1 MPHGLPG
8 IRHRLMVAANAYRRF
23 TARFVPAIRLGSVI
37 VGVAAFIGA
46 IACLTALT
54 IYFGFIESRKRNVQ
68 LSKTKRAKLLF
79 FRFLF
84 LLLFRPLKDQL
95 NAD

>member
-1 MPHGLPG
+1 MQRGLPG
-8 IRHRLMVAANAYRRF
+8 IRHRLEVAVNSYRRF

-54 IYFGFIESRKRNVQ
+54 IYFGLTIQKATCDASQGCCACV
-68 LSKTKRAKLLF
+68 SSYS
-79 FRFLF
+79 
-84 LLLFRPLKDQL
+84 
-95 NAD
+95 